1 MIYVTSDLHG
11 SFKEFKELLKL
22 INFNDDDYMYILG
35 DVIDRGDEPIEL
47 IRYIMNSPNI
57 ELLMGNHE
65 YMAMIILKLL
75 IREIDNDKTA
85 DEVLTPD
92 FYENYNIWVNYNGG
106 ITTLKQFIDLDNR
119 ELQKDIVDFLGSLPL
134 YETLEIDDH
143 LYILSHTFG
152 YNNFN
157 KDKDLDEYSIDDLLM
172 DRVSYD
178 KNYYNNDHIHIITG
192 HTPTP
197 LIREDGKPKILH
209 INNHIDIDCG
219 ACFEGGAL
227 GCLKLDTMEE
237 YYIKHIERQKRP

>member
-75 IREIDNDKTA
+75 IREIDNDKTV

-106 ITTLKQFIDLDNR
+106 VTTLKQLI
-119 ELQKDIVDFLGSLPL
+119 IVNSKKTSSIFLAVFHYMRHSKLMIIYIFSL
-134 YETLEIDDH
+134 
-143 LYILSHTFG
+143 IL
-152 YNNFN
+152 
-157 KDKDLDEYSIDDLLM
+157 L
-172 DRVSYD
+172 V
-178 KNYYNNDHIHIITG
+178 IIT
-192 HTPTP
+192 
-197 LIREDGKPKILH
+197 LIKIKILMS
-209 INNHIDIDCG
+209 IPLTI
-219 ACFEGGAL
+219 F
-227 GCLKLDTMEE
+227 
-237 YYIKHIERQKRP
+237 